1 MIDSC
6 GYCQGDNHSKKKKI
20 GDKVSKTEEEA
31 NTVKKK
37 KKQKWE
43 ETQITPGNKIGK
55 NWTEFFGLSLS
66 NLFIQVVKE
75 NSEK

>member
-1 MIDSC
+1 MLGRQSL
-6 GYCQGDNHSKKKKI
+6 KKKI
-20 GDKVSKTEEEA
+20 GDKVSKKEEEA

-37 KKQKWE
+37 KKWE

-55 NWTEFFGLSLS
+55 NWTEFFGLSIS